1 MGKLSKEEIAR
12 HEGMSYALRVAK
24 EKGIDGLEADLKMRN
39 AIDLPVRC
47 SKKDL
52 DVFSNNVKVN
62 ILYHIKVLMAVTL
75 HDEFGFGQTR
85 LKRFL
90 ARFDNKAECLAGDYT
105 DWEDQVQILAEECGI
120 VIEDNTR
127 DINVKV

>member
-1 MGKLSKEEIAR
+1 MGKLTKEEVAR
-12 HEGMSYALRVAK
+12 REGMSYALRIAK
-24 EKGIDGLEADLKMRN
+24 EKGIDDLEADLKMRN

-52 DVFSNNVKVN
+52 DAFSNAAKVN
-62 ILYHIKVLMAVTL
+62 ILYHVKVLMAVTL
-75 HDEFGFGQTR
+75 HDEFGFGNTR

-90 ARFDNKAECLAGDYT
+90 ERFDKKASCFEGDYT
-105 DWEDQVQILAEECGI
+105 DWEMQVQILAEECGI
-120 VIEDNTR
+120 VIEDDTR

>member
-1 MGKLSKEEIAR
+1 M
-12 HEGMSYALRVAK
+12 
-24 EKGIDGLEADLKMRN
+24 KMRN

-52 DVFSNNVKVN
+52 DAFSNAAKVN
-62 ILYHIKVLMAVTL
+62 ILYHVKVLMAVTL
-75 HDEFGFGQTR
+75 HDEFGFGKER
-85 LKRFL
+85 LKRFM

-105 DWEDQVQILAEECGI
+105 DWDDQVMILAEECGI
-120 VIEDNTR
+120 VIEDDTR